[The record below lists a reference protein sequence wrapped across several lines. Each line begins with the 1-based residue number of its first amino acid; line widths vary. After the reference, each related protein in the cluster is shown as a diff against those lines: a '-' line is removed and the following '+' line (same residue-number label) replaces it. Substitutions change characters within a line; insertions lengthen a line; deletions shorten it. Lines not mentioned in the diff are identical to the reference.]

1 MNVIRERH
9 TSASF
14 NTSRQ
19 GLSFIRRRLFG
30 GLFLKITGHKR
41 NRMSYK
47 KKLFYVITALC
58 FISSLIFVTHN
69 ASFYERPIAKVTKT
83 TLEHQSDVQD
93 MHKNKD
99 KIFNQ
104 TITARLENGSQKGQ
118 LIHLSNQYSSSGAN
132 DQKYSIGDE
141 VFVSI
146 DKGKPSNKNISG
158 SIIDKKRD
166 KQLLL
171 IAWVFIFTLL
181 IVGKKQGFFSIV
193 SLMFNAV
200 LLSFAL
206 DLYRKHPNIGLIFIC
221 GICILIFTVI
231 SLLLVSGF
239 HAKTYA
245 AIAATLAGTFVSLLI
260 TYLVML
266 ATGEKGLRYEEMQYL
281 TRPYHTVFMAGV
293 FIGSLGA
300 VMDVAITM
308 TSSVFGLYE
317 ENKGISLQALRRSG
331 MEIGKDIMGAMT
343 NILFFAYISGSIP
356 MMLLYLK
363 NDSPIGFT
371 LSMNISLEIARALA
385 GGIGIVLAIPASLY
399 ASIFFIKRKK
409 ASS

>member
-1 MNVIRERH
+1 M
-9 TSASF
+9 A
-14 NTSRQ
+14 
-19 GLSFIRRRLFG
+19 GLAFPAPPVWRTFIED
-30 GLFLKITGHKR
+30 
-41 NRMSYK
+41 NRK
-47 KKLFYVITALC
+47 DTKQHDLQKKLFYAITALC
-58 FISSLIFVTHN
+58 FIGSLIFVNYN

-99 KIFNQ
+99 RIFNQ
-104 TITARLENGSQKGQ
+104 RITAKLENGSRKGQ

-146 DKGKPSNKNISG
+146 DKGNTSNKDISG

-171 IAWVFIFTLL
+171 IAWIFIFTLL
-181 IVGKKQGFFSIV
+181 IVGKKQGFFSII
-193 SLMFNAV
+193 SLIFNAV

-206 DLYRKHPNIGLIFIC
+206 DLYRKHQNIGLIFIC

-260 TYLVML
+260 TYLVMT
-266 ATGEKGLRYEEMQYL
+266 AAGEKGLRYEEMQYL

-317 ENKGISLQALRRSG
+317 ENKSISLQALKRSG

-385 GGIGIVLAIPASLY
+385 GGIGIVLTIPASLY

>member
-1 MNVIRERH
+1 M
-9 TSASF
+9 
-14 NTSRQ
+14 
-19 GLSFIRRRLFG
+19 
-30 GLFLKITGHKR
+30 KITGNIR
-41 NRMSYK
+41 NSMTYK
-47 KKLFYVITALC
+47 KKLFYVMTALC
-58 FISSLIFVTHN
+58 FIGSLIFVNHN

-99 KIFNQ
+99 RIFNQ
-104 TITARLENGSQKGQ
+104 RITAKLENGSQKGQ
-118 LIHLSNQYSSSGAN
+118 HIHLSNQYSSSGAN

-146 DKGKPSNKNISG
+146 DKGNTPNKDISG

-171 IAWVFIFTLL
+171 IAWIFIFTLL
-181 IVGKKQGFFSIV
+181 IVGKKQGFFSII
-193 SLMFNAV
+193 SLIFNAV

-239 HAKTYA
+239 NAKTYA

-260 TYLVML
+260 TYLVMK
-266 ATGEKGLRYEEMQYL
+266 AAGEKGLRYEEMQYL

-317 ENKGISLQALRRSG
+317 ENKSISLQALKRSG

-385 GGIGIVLAIPASLY
+385 GGIGIVLTIPASLY

>member
-1 MNVIRERH
+1 M
-9 TSASF
+9 
-14 NTSRQ
+14 
-19 GLSFIRRRLFG
+19 
-30 GLFLKITGHKR
+30 KITGKIR
-41 NRMSYK
+41 NSMTYK
-47 KKLFYVITALC
+47 KKLFYAITALC
-58 FISSLIFVTHN
+58 FIGSLIFVNYN

-99 KIFNQ
+99 RIFNQ
-104 TITARLENGSQKGQ
+104 RITAKLENGSRKGQ

-146 DKGKPSNKNISG
+146 DKGNTSNKDISG

-171 IAWVFIFTLL
+171 IAWIFIFTLL
-181 IVGKKQGFFSIV
+181 IVGKKQGFFSII
-193 SLMFNAV
+193 SLIFNAV

-206 DLYRKHPNIGLIFIC
+206 DLYRKHQNIGLIFIC

-260 TYLVML
+260 TYLVMT
-266 ATGEKGLRYEEMQYL
+266 AAGEKGLRYEEMQYL

-317 ENKGISLQALRRSG
+317 ENKDISLQALRRSG

>member
-1 MNVIRERH
+1 M
-9 TSASF
+9 
-14 NTSRQ
+14 
-19 GLSFIRRRLFG
+19 
-30 GLFLKITGHKR
+30 KITGNKR

-58 FISSLIFVTHN
+58 FISSIIFVTHN
-69 ASFYERPIAKVTKT
+69 ASFYERPIARVTKT

-118 LIHLSNQYSSSGAN
+118 LIHLSNQYSLSGAN

-141 VFVSI
+141 VFVSF
-146 DKGKPSNKNISG
+146 DKGQPSNKDISG

-166 KQLLL
+166 KQILL

-385 GGIGIVLAIPASLY
+385 GGIGIVLTIPASLY
-399 ASIFFIKRKK
+399 ASVFFIKRKK

>member
-1 MNVIRERH
+1 M
-9 TSASF
+9 
-14 NTSRQ
+14 
-19 GLSFIRRRLFG
+19 
-30 GLFLKITGHKR
+30 KITGHKR

-146 DKGKPSNKNISG
+146 DKGKPSNKEISG

-221 GICILIFTVI
+221 GVCILIFTVI

-317 ENKGISLQALRRSG
+317 ENNGISLQALRRSG

>member
-1 MNVIRERH
+1 MN
-9 TSASF
+9 
-14 NTSRQ
+14 
-19 GLSFIRRRLFG
+19 
-30 GLFLKITGHKR
+30 ITGNKQ

-132 DQKYSIGDE
+132 DQKYKIGDE

-146 DKGKPSNKNISG
+146 DKGKPSNKDISG

>member
-1 MNVIRERH
+1 M
-9 TSASF
+9 
-14 NTSRQ
+14 
-19 GLSFIRRRLFG
+19 
-30 GLFLKITGHKR
+30 KITGHKR

-146 DKGKPSNKNISG
+146 DKGKPSNKDISG

-308 TSSVFGLYE
+308 TSSVFRLYE

>member
-1 MNVIRERH
+1 M
-9 TSASF
+9 
-14 NTSRQ
+14 
-19 GLSFIRRRLFG
+19 
-30 GLFLKITGHKR
+30 KITGKIR
-41 NRMSYK
+41 NSMTYK
-47 KKLFYVITALC
+47 KKLFYAITALC
-58 FISSLIFVTHN
+58 FIGSLIFVTHN

-146 DKGKPSNKNISG
+146 DKGKPSNKDISG

-181 IVGKKQGFFSIV
+181 IVGKKQGFFSII
-193 SLMFNAV
+193 SLIFNAV

-206 DLYRKHPNIGLIFIC
+206 DLYRKHQNIGLIFIC

-317 ENKGISLQALRRSG
+317 ENKDISLQALRRSG

>member
-1 MNVIRERH
+1 M
-9 TSASF
+9 
-14 NTSRQ
+14 
-19 GLSFIRRRLFG
+19 
-30 GLFLKITGHKR
+30 KITGKIR
-41 NRMSYK
+41 NSMTYK
-47 KKLFYVITALC
+47 KKLFYAITALC
-58 FISSLIFVTHN
+58 FIGSLIFVTHN

-146 DKGKPSNKNISG
+146 DKGKPSNKDISG

-317 ENKGISLQALRRSG
+317 ENKSISLQALKRSG

>member
-1 MNVIRERH
+1 
-9 TSASF
+9 
-14 NTSRQ
+14 
-19 GLSFIRRRLFG
+19 
-30 GLFLKITGHKR
+30 
-41 NRMSYK
+41 MSYK

-69 ASFYERPIAKVTKT
+69 ASFYERPIARVTKT
-83 TLEHQSDVQD
+83 TLEHQADVQD

-99 KIFNQ
+99 KIFTQ

-118 LIHLSNQYSSSGAN
+118 LIHLSNQYSLSGAN

-146 DKGKPSNKNISG
+146 DKGKPSNKDISG

-371 LSMNISLEIARALA
+371 LSKNISLEIARALA
-385 GGIGIVLAIPASLY
+385 GGIGIVLTIPASLY
-399 ASIFFIKRKK
+399 ASVFFIKRKK

>member
-1 MNVIRERH
+1 M
-9 TSASF
+9 
-14 NTSRQ
+14 
-19 GLSFIRRRLFG
+19 
-30 GLFLKITGHKR
+30 KITGHKR

-146 DKGKPSNKNISG
+146 DKGKPSNKDISG

-281 TRPYHTVFMAGV
+281 TRPYHTVFIAGV

-317 ENKGISLQALRRSG
+317 ENNGISLQALRRSG

>member
-1 MNVIRERH
+1 M
-9 TSASF
+9 
-14 NTSRQ
+14 
-19 GLSFIRRRLFG
+19 
-30 GLFLKITGHKR
+30 KITGHKR

-58 FISSLIFVTHN
+58 FISSFIFVTHN

-146 DKGKPSNKNISG
+146 DKGKPSNKEISG

-166 KQLLL
+166 KQILL

-221 GICILIFTVI
+221 GVCILIFTVI

>member
-1 MNVIRERH
+1 M
-9 TSASF
+9 
-14 NTSRQ
+14 
-19 GLSFIRRRLFG
+19 
-30 GLFLKITGHKR
+30 KITGNKR

-99 KIFNQ
+99 KTFNQ

-146 DKGKPSNKNISG
+146 DKGKSSNKDISG

>member
-1 MNVIRERH
+1 M
-9 TSASF
+9 
-14 NTSRQ
+14 
-19 GLSFIRRRLFG
+19 
-30 GLFLKITGHKR
+30 KITGNKR
-41 NRMSYK
+41 IRMSYK
-47 KKLFYVITALC
+47 KKLFYVITAFC

-69 ASFYERPIAKVTKT
+69 ASFYERPIARVTKT

-118 LIHLSNQYSSSGAN
+118 LIHLSNQYSLSGAN

-141 VFVSI
+141 VFVSF
-146 DKGKPSNKNISG
+146 DKGQPSNKDISG

-166 KQLLL
+166 KQILL

-385 GGIGIVLAIPASLY
+385 GGIGIVLTIPASLY
-399 ASIFFIKRKK
+399 ASVFFIKRKK

>member
-1 MNVIRERH
+1 M
-9 TSASF
+9 
-14 NTSRQ
+14 
-19 GLSFIRRRLFG
+19 
-30 GLFLKITGHKR
+30 KITGHKR

-146 DKGKPSNKNISG
+146 DKGKPSNKDISG

-166 KQLLL
+166 KQILL

-317 ENKGISLQALRRSG
+317 ENNGISLQALRRSG

>member
-1 MNVIRERH
+1 MTGNIWK
-9 TSASF
+9 S
-14 NTSRQ
+14 
-19 GLSFIRRRLFG
+19 
-30 GLFLKITGHKR
+30 IT
-41 NRMSYK
+41 YK
-47 KKLFYVITALC
+47 KKLFYVMTALC
-58 FISSLIFVTHN
+58 FIGSLIFVNHN

-99 KIFNQ
+99 RIFNQ
-104 TITARLENGSQKGQ
+104 RITAKLENGSQKGQ

-132 DQKYSIGDE
+132 DQKYSTGDE

-146 DKGKPSNKNISG
+146 DKGNTSNKDISG

-171 IAWVFIFTLL
+171 IAWIFIFTLL
-181 IVGKKQGFFSIV
+181 IVGKKQGFFSII
-193 SLMFNAV
+193 SLIFNAV

-239 HAKTYA
+239 NAKTYA

-260 TYLVML
+260 TYLVMK
-266 ATGEKGLRYEEMQYL
+266 AAGEKGLRYEEMQYL

-317 ENKGISLQALRRSG
+317 ENKSISLQALKRSG

-385 GGIGIVLAIPASLY
+385 GGIGIVLTIPASLY

>member
-1 MNVIRERH
+1 M
-9 TSASF
+9 
-14 NTSRQ
+14 
-19 GLSFIRRRLFG
+19 
-30 GLFLKITGHKR
+30 KITGHKR

-58 FISSLIFVTHN
+58 FISSFIFVTHN

-118 LIHLSNQYSSSGAN
+118 LIHLPNQYSSSGAN

-146 DKGKPSNKNISG
+146 DKGKPSNKDISG

-206 DLYRKHPNIGLIFIC
+206 DLYRKHPNTGLIFIC

>member
-1 MNVIRERH
+1 M
-9 TSASF
+9 
-14 NTSRQ
+14 
-19 GLSFIRRRLFG
+19 
-30 GLFLKITGHKR
+30 KITGHKR
-41 NRMSYK
+41 NSMSYK

-146 DKGKPSNKNISG
+146 DKGKPSNKDISG

-221 GICILIFTVI
+221 GVCILIFTVI

>member
-1 MNVIRERH
+1 M
-9 TSASF
+9 
-14 NTSRQ
+14 
-19 GLSFIRRRLFG
+19 
-30 GLFLKITGHKR
+30 KITGHKR

-58 FISSLIFVTHN
+58 FISSFIFVTHN

-118 LIHLSNQYSSSGAN
+118 LIHLPNQYSSSGAN

-146 DKGKPSNKNISG
+146 DKGKPSNKDISG

-221 GICILIFTVI
+221 GVCILIFTVI

-317 ENKGISLQALRRSG
+317 ENNGISLQALRRSG

>member
-1 MNVIRERH
+1 M
-9 TSASF
+9 
-14 NTSRQ
+14 
-19 GLSFIRRRLFG
+19 
-30 GLFLKITGHKR
+30 KITGKIR
-41 NRMSYK
+41 NSMTYK
-47 KKLFYVITALC
+47 KKLFYAITALC
-58 FISSLIFVTHN
+58 FIGSLIFVNYN

-99 KIFNQ
+99 RIFNQ
-104 TITARLENGSQKGQ
+104 RITAKLENGSRKGQ

-146 DKGKPSNKNISG
+146 DKGNTSNKDISG

-171 IAWVFIFTLL
+171 IAWIFIFTLL
-181 IVGKKQGFFSIV
+181 IVGKKQGFFSII
-193 SLMFNAV
+193 SLIFNAV

-206 DLYRKHPNIGLIFIC
+206 DLYRKHQNIGLIFIC

-260 TYLVML
+260 TYLVMT
-266 ATGEKGLRYEEMQYL
+266 AAGEKGLRYEEMQYL

-317 ENKGISLQALRRSG
+317 ENKSISLQALKRSG

>member
-1 MNVIRERH
+1 M
-9 TSASF
+9 
-14 NTSRQ
+14 
-19 GLSFIRRRLFG
+19 
-30 GLFLKITGHKR
+30 KITGHKR

-58 FISSLIFVTHN
+58 FISSFIFVTHN

-146 DKGKPSNKNISG
+146 DKGKPSNKDISG
-158 SIIDKKRD
+158 STIDKKRD

-399 ASIFFIKRKK
+399 ASIFFIKGKK

>member
-1 MNVIRERH
+1 M
-9 TSASF
+9 T
-14 NTSRQ
+14 
-19 GLSFIRRRLFG
+19 
-30 GLFLKITGHKR
+30 
-41 NRMSYK
+41 YK
-47 KKLFYVITALC
+47 KKLFYAITALC
-58 FISSLIFVTHN
+58 FIGSLIFVNYN

-99 KIFNQ
+99 RIFNQ
-104 TITARLENGSQKGQ
+104 RITAKLENGSRKGQ

-146 DKGKPSNKNISG
+146 DKGNTSNKDISG

-171 IAWVFIFTLL
+171 IAWIFIFTLL
-181 IVGKKQGFFSIV
+181 IVGKKQGFFSII
-193 SLMFNAV
+193 SLIFNAV

-206 DLYRKHPNIGLIFIC
+206 DLYRKHQNIGLIFIC

-231 SLLLVSGF
+231 SLLVSGF

-260 TYLVML
+260 TYLVMT
-266 ATGEKGLRYEEMQYL
+266 AAGEKGLRYEEMQYL

-317 ENKGISLQALRRSG
+317 ENKSISLQALKRSG
-331 MEIGKDIMGAMT
+331 WRSEKT
-343 NILFFAYISGSIP
+343 
-356 MMLLYLK
+356 
-363 NDSPIGFT
+363 
-371 LSMNISLEIARALA
+371 
-385 GGIGIVLAIPASLY
+385 
-399 ASIFFIKRKK
+399 
-409 ASS
+409 

>member
-1 MNVIRERH
+1 M
-9 TSASF
+9 
-14 NTSRQ
+14 
-19 GLSFIRRRLFG
+19 
-30 GLFLKITGHKR
+30 KITGNKR

-83 TLEHQSDVQD
+83 ALEHQSDVQD

-141 VFVSI
+141 IFVSI
-146 DKGKPSNKNISG
+146 DKGKPSNKDISG

-193 SLMFNAV
+193 SLIFNAV

-221 GICILIFTVI
+221 GVCILIFTVI

>member
-1 MNVIRERH
+1 M
-9 TSASF
+9 
-14 NTSRQ
+14 
-19 GLSFIRRRLFG
+19 
-30 GLFLKITGHKR
+30 KITGHKR

-146 DKGKPSNKNISG
+146 DKGKPSNKDISG

-317 ENKGISLQALRRSG
+317 ENNGISLQALRRSG

>member
-1 MNVIRERH
+1 M
-9 TSASF
+9 
-14 NTSRQ
+14 
-19 GLSFIRRRLFG
+19 
-30 GLFLKITGHKR
+30 KITGKIR
-41 NRMSYK
+41 NSMTYK
-47 KKLFYVITALC
+47 KKLFYAITALC
-58 FISSLIFVTHN
+58 FIGSLIFVTHN

-146 DKGKPSNKNISG
+146 DKGKPSNKDISG

-317 ENKGISLQALRRSG
+317 ENKDISLQALRRSG

>member
-1 MNVIRERH
+1 M
-9 TSASF
+9 
-14 NTSRQ
+14 
-19 GLSFIRRRLFG
+19 
-30 GLFLKITGHKR
+30 KITGKIR
-41 NRMSYK
+41 NSMTYK
-47 KKLFYVITALC
+47 KKLFYAITALC
-58 FISSLIFVTHN
+58 FIGSLIFVNYN

-99 KIFNQ
+99 RIFNQ
-104 TITARLENGSQKGQ
+104 TITAKLENGSRKGQ

-146 DKGKPSNKNISG
+146 DKGNTSNKDISG

-171 IAWVFIFTLL
+171 IAWIFIFTLL
-181 IVGKKQGFFSIV
+181 IVGKKQGFFSII
-193 SLMFNAV
+193 SLIFNAV

-206 DLYRKHPNIGLIFIC
+206 DLYRKHQNIGLIFIC

-260 TYLVML
+260 TYLVMT
-266 ATGEKGLRYEEMQYL
+266 AAGEKGLRYEEMQYL

-317 ENKGISLQALRRSG
+317 ENKSISLQALKRSG

-385 GGIGIVLAIPASLY
+385 GGIGIVLTIPASLY

>member
-1 MNVIRERH
+1 M
-9 TSASF
+9 
-14 NTSRQ
+14 
-19 GLSFIRRRLFG
+19 
-30 GLFLKITGHKR
+30 KITGNIR
-41 NRMSYK
+41 NSMTYK

-58 FISSLIFVTHN
+58 FIGSLIFVNHN

-99 KIFNQ
+99 RIFNQ
-104 TITARLENGSQKGQ
+104 KITAKLENGSQKGQ

-146 DKGKPSNKNISG
+146 DKGNTSNKDISG

-171 IAWVFIFTLL
+171 IAWIFIFTLL
-181 IVGKKQGFFSIV
+181 IVGKKQGFFSII
-193 SLMFNAV
+193 SLIFNAV

-260 TYLVML
+260 TYLVMT
-266 ATGEKGLRYEEMQYL
+266 AAGEKGLRYEEMQYL

-317 ENKGISLQALRRSG
+317 ENKSISLQALKRSG

-385 GGIGIVLAIPASLY
+385 GGIGIVLTIPASLY

>member
-1 MNVIRERH
+1 M
-9 TSASF
+9 
-14 NTSRQ
+14 
-19 GLSFIRRRLFG
+19 
-30 GLFLKITGHKR
+30 KITGNKR

-83 TLEHQSDVQD
+83 ALEHQSDVQD

-118 LIHLSNQYSSSGAN
+118 LIHLPNQYSSSGAN

-146 DKGKPSNKNISG
+146 DKGKPSNKDISG

-317 ENKGISLQALRRSG
+317 ENNGISLQALRRSG

>member
-1 MNVIRERH
+1 M
-9 TSASF
+9 
-14 NTSRQ
+14 
-19 GLSFIRRRLFG
+19 
-30 GLFLKITGHKR
+30 KITGHKR

-58 FISSLIFVTHN
+58 FISSFIFVTHN

-146 DKGKPSNKNISG
+146 DKGKPSNKDISG
-158 SIIDKKRD
+158 STIDKKRD

>member
-1 MNVIRERH
+1 M
-9 TSASF
+9 
-14 NTSRQ
+14 
-19 GLSFIRRRLFG
+19 
-30 GLFLKITGHKR
+30 KITGNKR

-104 TITARLENGSQKGQ
+104 TITARLENGSRKGQ

-146 DKGKPSNKNISG
+146 DKGKSSNKDISG

-221 GICILIFTVI
+221 GVCILIFTVI

-317 ENKGISLQALRRSG
+317 ENKDISLQALRRSG

>member
-1 MNVIRERH
+1 
-9 TSASF
+9 
-14 NTSRQ
+14 
-19 GLSFIRRRLFG
+19 
-30 GLFLKITGHKR
+30 
-41 NRMSYK
+41 MSYK

-58 FISSLIFVTHN
+58 FISSFIFVTHN

-146 DKGKPSNKNISG
+146 DKGKPSNKDISG

-171 IAWVFIFTLL
+171 IAWVFIFTLH

>member
-1 MNVIRERH
+1 M
-9 TSASF
+9 
-14 NTSRQ
+14 
-19 GLSFIRRRLFG
+19 
-30 GLFLKITGHKR
+30 KITGHKR

-146 DKGKPSNKNISG
+146 DKGKPSNRDISG

-221 GICILIFTVI
+221 GVCILIFTVI

-317 ENKGISLQALRRSG
+317 ENNGISLQALRRSG

>member
-1 MNVIRERH
+1 M
-9 TSASF
+9 
-14 NTSRQ
+14 
-19 GLSFIRRRLFG
+19 
-30 GLFLKITGHKR
+30 KITGNKR

-146 DKGKPSNKNISG
+146 DKGKSSNKDISG

-193 SLMFNAV
+193 SLVFNAV

>member
-1 MNVIRERH
+1 M
-9 TSASF
+9 
-14 NTSRQ
+14 
-19 GLSFIRRRLFG
+19 
-30 GLFLKITGHKR
+30 KITGHKR
-41 NRMSYK
+41 NRMSYR

-146 DKGKPSNKNISG
+146 DKGKPSNKDISG

-317 ENKGISLQALRRSG
+317 ENNGISLQALRRSG

>member
-1 MNVIRERH
+1 MI
-9 TSASF
+9 
-14 NTSRQ
+14 
-19 GLSFIRRRLFG
+19 
-30 GLFLKITGHKR
+30 ITKNKR
-41 NRMSYK
+41 NSMTYK
-47 KKLFYVITALC
+47 IKLFYVITALC
-58 FISSLIFVTHN
+58 CISSLIFVNCN

-83 TLEHQSDVQD
+83 ALEHQSDVQD

-99 KIFNQ
+99 KIFSQ
-104 TITARLENGSQKGQ
+104 TITAKLENGSQKGK

-132 DQKYSIGDE
+132 DQKYQPGDE

-146 DKGKPSNKNISG
+146 DKGKTTSKDITG

-166 KQLLL
+166 KQLWL
-171 IAWVFIFTLL
+171 IAWIFIFTLL
-181 IVGKKQGFFSIV
+181 IVGKKQGFFSII

-200 LLSFAL
+200 LLSYAL

-260 TYLVML
+260 TYLVMA

-317 ENKGISLQALRRSG
+317 ENKSISLQALKRSG
-331 MEIGKDIMGAMT
+331 MEIGKDIMGTMT

-385 GGIGIVLAIPASLY
+385 GGIGIVLTIPASLY
-399 ASIFFIKRKK
+399 ASVFFIKRKK

>member
-1 MNVIRERH
+1 M
-9 TSASF
+9 
-14 NTSRQ
+14 
-19 GLSFIRRRLFG
+19 
-30 GLFLKITGHKR
+30 KITGNKR

-99 KIFNQ
+99 KTFNQ

-146 DKGKPSNKNISG
+146 DKGKSSNKDISG

-221 GICILIFTVI
+221 GVCILIFTVI

>member
-1 MNVIRERH
+1 M
-9 TSASF
+9 
-14 NTSRQ
+14 
-19 GLSFIRRRLFG
+19 
-30 GLFLKITGHKR
+30 KITGKIR
-41 NRMSYK
+41 NSMTYK
-47 KKLFYVITALC
+47 KKLFYAITALC
-58 FISSLIFVTHN
+58 FIGSLIFVNYN

-99 KIFNQ
+99 RIFNQ
-104 TITARLENGSQKGQ
+104 RITAKLENGSQKGQ

-146 DKGKPSNKNISG
+146 DKGKPSNKDISG

-171 IAWVFIFTLL
+171 IVWVFIFTLL

-317 ENKGISLQALRRSG
+317 ENKDISLQALRRSG

>member
-1 MNVIRERH
+1 M
-9 TSASF
+9 
-14 NTSRQ
+14 
-19 GLSFIRRRLFG
+19 
-30 GLFLKITGHKR
+30 KITKNKR
-41 NRMSYK
+41 NCMTYK
-47 KKLFYVITALC
+47 IKLFYVITALC
-58 FISSLIFVTHN
+58 CISSLIFVNYN

-104 TITARLENGSQKGQ
+104 TITAKLENGSQKGK

-132 DQKYSIGDE
+132 DQKYQPGDE

-146 DKGKPSNKNISG
+146 DKGKTSSKDISG

-171 IAWVFIFTLL
+171 IAWIFIFTLL
-181 IVGKKQGFFSIV
+181 IVGKKQGFFSII

-200 LLSFAL
+200 LLSYAL

-260 TYLVML
+260 TYLVMA

-317 ENKGISLQALRRSG
+317 ENKSISLQALKRSG

-385 GGIGIVLAIPASLY
+385 GGIGIVLTIPASLY
-399 ASIFFIKRKK
+399 ASVFFIKRKK